1 MKHDTCYSTAVTANW
16 AEVMLHL
23 NLCSKLLKCPA
34 DGLRFYYIE
43 ESKCYVQLYLHTC
56 CWNLHLGH
64 LGIFI
69 AAWSL
74 IFVSWQIARK
84 RHKVINTFKSPM
96 GQTRPPPSLK
106 HIALMPL
113 SQIRRV
119 LDLQDTEGDGMRA
132 FTSVPWQVYTRHFN
146 WSNSKRFHT
155 PWWGWM
161 MEVLYICCCGLF
173 SRMCECFCFGGSSS
187 NWTGELAVQLPADW
201 RGNS

>member
-1 MKHDTCYSTAVTANW
+1 
-16 AEVMLHL
+16 MLHL
-23 NLCSKLLKCPA
+23 NLCRKLLKCHA

-43 ESKCYVQLYLHTC
+43 SKCYVQIQYICIHAAGTC
-56 CWNLHLGH
+56 TWVIFR
-64 LGIFI
+64 IFI
-69 AAWSL
+69 ATCSL
-74 IFVSWQIARK
+74 ILSWQIARK
-84 RHKVINTFKSPM
+84 RHKVISTFKSPM

-106 HIALMPL
+106 HITLMPL

-119 LDLQDTEGDGMRA
+119 LDLQDTEGDGMRKQA
-132 FTSVPWQVYTRHFN
+132 STSVPWKVYTRQFN
-146 WSNSKRFHT
+146 WSNSKRLHT

-161 MEVLYICCCGLF
+161 REVLYICYCGLF